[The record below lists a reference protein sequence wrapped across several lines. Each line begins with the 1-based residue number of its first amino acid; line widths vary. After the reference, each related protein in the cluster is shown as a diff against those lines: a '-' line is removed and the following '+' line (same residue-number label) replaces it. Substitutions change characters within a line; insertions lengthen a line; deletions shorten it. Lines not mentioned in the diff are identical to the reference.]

1 MNNRNNP
8 QKKSFKNWAVLTW
21 VVIATFVLSACGTN
35 TTSVQHPPL
44 KVAWVL
50 WPSEY
55 PLVIAQ
61 DKGFFDKH
69 GISVELT
76 FYDVISNEL
85 ADIQAGKM
93 DGGFNVPGD
102 LLQMWSKSPDAFKGV
117 LVVDSSNGAD
127 VIVATP
133 DIQTPADLRG
143 KRVGVL
149 PGTFGELFVDRM
161 LNANGLKTSDVTL
174 VNIDPSNVP
183 DSLTVQ
189 IDAGHS
195 WEPYTSKALTAGNH
209 IIFSS
214 SETPGLISDVLVFK
228 TALINERP
236 EDIRSFIAAYYEA
249 LDFWKTNPQEA
260 VAIIAKH
267 TGLKPEEISTEGIKI
282 LTLKDN
288 ETAFSQ
294 ANDTTSIY
302 FTTQLFRD
310 FMINAGLLSKSPD
323 VQKLFQPL
331 YK

>member
-1 MNNRNNP
+1 MTNRNIP
-8 QKKSFKNWAVLTW
+8 HKKLFINWAVFTYIVAVTL
-21 VVIATFVLSACGTN
+21 VLSACSAN
-35 TTSVQHPPL
+35 TPSAKNPTL

-61 DKGFFDKH
+61 DKGFFEKH
-69 GISVELT
+69 GVSVELAY
-76 FYDVISNEL
+76 YDVISNEL
-85 ADIQAGKM
+85 ADIQSGKV

-102 LLQMWSKSPDAFKGV
+102 LLQMWSKSPDTFKGV

-127 VIVATP
+127 VIVATQ

-161 LNANGLKTSDVTL
+161 LKANGLRTSDVTL
-174 VNIDPSNVP
+174 INIDPSNVP
-183 DSLTVQ
+183 DSLSVQ

-228 TALINERP
+228 TAIINERS
-236 EDIRSFIAAYYEA
+236 EDIRAFIAAYYEA

-288 ETAFSQ
+288 EVAFSN

-310 FMINAGLLSKSPD
+310 FMINAGILSKSPD
-323 VQKLFQPL
+323 VQKLFHPL